1 MIEVRVPATSAN
13 IGPGFDCL
21 GLALN
26 MYNSFKAEEIENG
39 LEISGCDEEFR
50 NEENLFYKSMI
61 KTFEIIGYKAKGL
74 KIEIGGDIPVSR
86 GLGSSASCIVGGV
99 IAANEISK
107 GGLNREDIIN
117 ICAKIEGHPDNT
129 TPAVTGGMTASIMKG
144 ENVIFDKINIY
155 DGLKFCAIIPD
166 FKLSTER
173 ARQVLPKTIP
183 YSDGVYNLSR
193 TALLIS
199 SLINGNF
206 DLIRHGIDDRM
217 HQIYRGSLIE
227 NYEDVIEKC
236 YDFGAAGAFLSGAG
250 PTIMAVLR
258 EDNES
263 FLDCMEEFLKSIN
276 KKWNVKE
283 LKIDIEGAYVIRN

>member
-26 MYNSFKAEEIENG
+26 MYNSFKAEEIEHG
-39 LEISGCDEEFR
+39 LEISGCDEEFK
-50 NEENLFYKSMI
+50 NEDNLFYKSMV

-107 GGLNREDIIN
+107 AGLNTYDIVN

-129 TPAVTGGMTASIMKG
+129 TPAVTGGMTASIMKSG
-144 ENVIFDKINIY
+144 DVVFDKINICE
-155 DGLKFCAIIPD
+155 GLKFCAVIPD

-173 ARQVLPKTIP
+173 ARQVLPKTIS
-183 YSDGVYNLSR
+183 YNDGVYNLSR

-206 DLIRHGIDDRM
+206 DLIKHGIDDRM

-227 NYEDVIEKC
+227 NYEDVIKKC
-236 YDFGAAGAFLSGAG
+236 YDFGAEGAFLSGAG

-258 EDNES
+258 EENQNFS
-263 FLDCMEEFLKSIN
+263 NCMKEFLKSIN
-276 KKWNVKE
+276 KKWDVKE
-283 LKIDIEGAYVIRN
+283 LKIDTKGAMVIRN